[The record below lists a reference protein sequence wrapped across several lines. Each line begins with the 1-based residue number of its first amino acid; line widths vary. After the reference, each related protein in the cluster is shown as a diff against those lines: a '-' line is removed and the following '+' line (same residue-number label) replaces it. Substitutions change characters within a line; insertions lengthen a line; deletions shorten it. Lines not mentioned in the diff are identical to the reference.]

1 MGRARTTQSARD
13 ERGAAIVE
21 AAIVVPLVLLIVTG
35 IFDLGRAYQTYQVL
49 SNAAREGARAA
60 VVPAGDAT
68 KARQVVESYMK
79 SGSVPA
85 PKGQQ
90 PVDIQVDRQAT
101 ITLANGDTVGA
112 SQVTIRYPYE
122 FMVLGPVA
130 KLVASNSTAGDAF
143 TMEVSSVMRNE
154 SQ

>member
-1 MGRARTTQSARD
+1 MGRARTLHIARD

-21 AAIVVPLVLLIVTG
+21 AAVVVPLVLLIVTG

-60 VVPAGDAT
+60 VVPAGDET
-68 KARQVVESYMK
+68 KAREVVESYMESGGVPPPK
-79 SGSVPA
+79 SGE
-85 PKGQQ
+85 
-90 PVDIQVDRQAT
+90 PVDIDIDRQAT
-101 ITLANGDTVGA
+101 ITLAGGDTVGA
-112 SQVTIRYPYE
+112 SQVTIQYPYE

-130 KLVASNSTAGDAF
+130 RLVASDSTLGDAF
-143 TMEVSSVMRNE
+143 TMQVTSVMRNE